1 MKNGVVRGRGRG
13 WWGGGQVRRWRG
25 GTHLTAVYPALLPF
39 FGNWHLN
46 CSNIVACNQSFQV
59 HLNTRNK
66 MRTACEIRTILEKTR
81 PDTRPSDASPAACPY
96 SPLPLSPSP
105 RHPLPSPSSHH
116 PLPLSIYRSRNH
128 AFSRTQKKT
137 RVTDGPTDGRTVGPT
152 DGRTDGRTDRRTDRR
167 MDRQTDRRTDGQT
180 GPHIKLRGRI

>member
-1 MKNGVVRGRGRG
+1 M
-13 WWGGGQVRRWRG
+13 
-25 GTHLTAVYPALLPF
+25 YPALLPF

-105 RHPLPSPSSHH
+105 RHPLPSPFSHH

-128 AFSRTQKKT
+128 AFSRTQKKKPGLRT
-137 RVTDGPTDGRTVGPT
+137 DQRTDGQLDRRMEGPT
-152 DGRTDGRTDRRTDRR
+152 DGRTDGQTDGWI
-167 MDRQTDRRTDGQT
+167 DRRTDGRTDRQAL
-180 GPHIKLRGRI
+180 I